1 MDGIISVSK
10 TSRMTFEKC
19 PWHLHATKVLGLSD
33 TDTSAA
39 SIGREVHDWRARI
52 LSGSIDLETALA
64 EITNS
69 EVVDLLCSAIA
80 KAIYDVKD
88 KNVEQH
94 YDNGIVHGYIDLS
107 GRLSKTRLYVEDLKT
122 GWSEKYDHVFE
133 RDVYSVLHWDK
144 EADEKTEDL
153 LFVRFY
159 CRSGN
164 HHEFLYDREEIETAR
179 DRIQAAVD
187 EMVASEPIPIPGA
200 HCLNWFGRP
209 CAFHGTECPLAK
221 DVPAL
226 IDNTIPDT
234 MQTVGKAF
242 MDIYRGLELSEITPE
257 IASNALMGVHQI
269 EAAAKIVEAAL
280 KNYADTNGPITIG
293 NDQYGWKEIRDYEVN
308 KEFALEAMFAVMP
321 IEDIAKVVN
330 LSKTAIDKKIS
341 RRRYGPLRQSLLDLG
356 MTLGDGVKRRFGKL

>member
-1 MDGIISVSK
+1 
-10 TSRMTFEKC
+10 
-19 PWHLHATKVLGLSD
+19 
-33 TDTSAA
+33 
-39 SIGREVHDWRARI
+39 
-52 LSGSIDLETALA
+52 
-64 EITNS
+64 
-69 EVVDLLCSAIA
+69 
-80 KAIYDVKD
+80 
-88 KNVEQH
+88 
-94 YDNGIVHGYIDLS
+94 
-107 GRLSKTRLYVEDLKT
+107 
-122 GWSEKYDHVFE
+122 
-133 RDVYSVLHWDK
+133 
-144 EADEKTEDL
+144 
-153 LFVRFY
+153 
-159 CRSGN
+159 
-164 HHEFLYDREEIETAR
+164 
-179 DRIQAAVD
+179 
-187 EMVASEPIPIPGA
+187 
-200 HCLNWFGRP
+200 
-209 CAFHGTECPLAK
+209 
-221 DVPAL
+221 
-226 IDNTIPDT
+226 